1 MQAIASSTLS
11 TMARAARLISRLY
24 NQFSV
29 TLVRCPHDAIQA
41 HELDD
46 EDRASWR
53 DLLDRCCFVVA
64 ASLFLSNVMMRL
76 LALSSLHG
84 QVAGSALDI
93 WFRQVLRET
102 RHSLRQRCRAVSR

>member
-53 DLLDRCCFVVA
+53 DLLDRCCFVCA
-64 ASLFLSNVMMRL
+64 FSLKCHDAFARTQLPARP
-76 LALSSLHG
+76 G
-84 QVAGSALDI
+84 
-93 WFRQVLRET
+93 
-102 RHSLRQRCRAVSR
+102 CRKRA